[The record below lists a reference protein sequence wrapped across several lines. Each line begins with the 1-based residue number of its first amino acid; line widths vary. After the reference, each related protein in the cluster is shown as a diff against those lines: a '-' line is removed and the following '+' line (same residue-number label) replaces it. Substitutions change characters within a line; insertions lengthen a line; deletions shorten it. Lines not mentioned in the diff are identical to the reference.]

1 VLWEKRKR
9 NCCNRQKN
17 HLTTLEK
24 VEGYNKYTFIAE
36 IEGYKHLE
44 YTMHYIFRIC
54 QSIISAKEEGMH
66 EHEELDIYNIL
77 DLVKSLVPESELE
90 FLDEINH

>member
-1 VLWEKRKR
+1 
-9 NCCNRQKN
+9 
-17 HLTTLEK
+17 
-24 VEGYNKYTFIAE
+24 
-36 IEGYKHLE
+36 
-44 YTMHYIFRIC
+44 MHYIFRIC